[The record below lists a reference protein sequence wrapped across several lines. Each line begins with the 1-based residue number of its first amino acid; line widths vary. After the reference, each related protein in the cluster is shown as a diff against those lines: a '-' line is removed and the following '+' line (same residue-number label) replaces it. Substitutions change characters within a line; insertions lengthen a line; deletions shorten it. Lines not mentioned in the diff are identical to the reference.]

1 MTPLNRPWF
10 ALLLSIPGL
19 FLTGSATRAQE
30 PRQVTFPP
38 AEAPPP
44 PPLKSPPKTQAGG
57 EETDVLIAPGPT
69 MRKTQ
74 HRTPPPPTNLTIM
87 YKVEYGTKL
96 QYKHEDGTVQV
107 FEQWKS
113 YDNDAYNLV
122 TLTNQ
127 RLKDGNNYQ
136 YATKP
141 LASKGF
147 DPVDIPILYMT
158 GDYDFTLTDSEVENL
173 RRFLLEG
180 GTIIF
185 NAARGR
191 DEFSRAVARE
201 LRKVFPQKPLMR
213 LPPDHPIFNAYYRLA
228 DLNMM
233 INGVQSTQPPEVYSI
248 DIGTRAAAILVPG
261 GLGTALTDT
270 PYHPGGKHIVGEKAK
285 RLGVNLV
292 AYMLGSTEYGK
303 FLAQQFP
310 AYNGK
315 TRGGDVFRYAQLR
328 YSGSWDIN
336 PAVQNSLLQG
346 LKDNTGIDVDYNRHT
361 ITLDDPDIGHF
372 PLVFMTGHYNFTL
385 TDKETTGLVRYL
397 RRGGM
402 LLASSAAGLKPFDRA
417 FRREIKKAFPN
428 AELIKL
434 PPTHALFAGGWNP
447 IERITYTASALKD
460 NPTLEYAEFY
470 GLFIDGRLAVLY
482 SPYDLMSGLN
492 RESNA
497 YARGVTSD
505 DALRLVMNAV
515 TYALS
520 H

>member
-1 MTPLNRPWF
+1 M
-10 ALLLSIPGL
+10 
-19 FLTGSATRAQE
+19 
-30 PRQVTFPP
+30 
-38 AEAPPP
+38 
-44 PPLKSPPKTQAGG
+44 
-57 EETDVLIAPGPT
+57 
-69 MRKTQ
+69 
-74 HRTPPPPTNLTIM
+74 
-87 YKVEYGTKL
+87 
-96 QYKHEDGTVQV
+96 
-107 FEQWKS
+107 
-113 YDNDAYNLV
+113 
-122 TLTNQ
+122 
-127 RLKDGNNYQ
+127 
-136 YATKP
+136 
-141 LASKGF
+141 
-147 DPVDIPILYMT
+147 
-158 GDYDFTLTDSEVENL
+158 
-173 RRFLLEG
+173 
-180 GTIIF
+180 
-185 NAARGR
+185 
-191 DEFSRAVARE
+191 
-201 LRKVFPQKPLMR
+201 
-213 LPPDHPIFNAYYRLA
+213 
-228 DLNMM
+228 
-233 INGVQSTQPPEVYSI
+233 
-248 DIGTRAAAILVPG
+248 
-261 GLGTALTDT
+261 
-270 PYHPGGKHIVGEKAK
+270 VGEKAK

-310 AYNGK
+310 AYNGQ
-315 TRGGDVFRYAQLR
+315 TRGGDVFRYAQVR
-328 YSGSWDIN
+328 YSGSWDVN

-346 LKDNTGIDVDYNRHT
+346 LKDNTGIDVDYTRHA

-372 PLVFMTGHYNFTL
+372 PLLFMTGHYNFTL
-385 TDKETTGLVRYL
+385 TDKESAGLVRYL

-402 LLASSAAGLKPFDRA
+402 LLVSSAAGLKPFDRA

-434 PPTHALFAGGWNP
+434 PPTHALLAGGWNP